1 MSKPTQQNFAFRF
14 LNEVYQPG
22 ENVVFSPTS
31 IQFCFALAA
40 LGAGGE
46 TRDQICN
53 VLGLPTDDA
62 GLLAFLMSG
71 NTPAEGLSVANA
83 VFVDQKATLIPNY
96 LEAVQ
101 RAATVESL
109 NFADGDAAAEIINQM
124 VREATKNMIAGIVD
138 AAAVQ
143 NAVMVLVNA
152 IHFARE
158 WAEKLTLI
166 GDKEFKLDDGN
177 TVKVPFIS
185 TGVKERKV
193 LYAKMAGYQVVS
205 LPYEGGNFN
214 GVLVIPDDNV
224 SVAKMVDSLTE
235 SGLQEAWSALRMQD
249 VKLSFPKFKIKWE
262 YELSILLKAL
272 GITNAFVPALAD
284 FRYMCDQLLFASQ
297 VLHKAVIEVDEDGT
311 RAAAVTAVVMRSLSI
326 SIPIV
331 IDVDR
336 PFLFAVVGK
345 DGEIHFL
352 TAVEN
357 PQ

>member
-1 MSKPTQQNFAFRF
+1 MTDFTLQF
-14 LNEVYQPG
+14 LEKVYQPG
-22 ENVVFSPTS
+22 KNLVFSPTS
-31 IQFCFALAA
+31 IRFCFGLAA
-40 LGAGGE
+40 LGTEGS
-46 TRDQICN
+46 TRVQICN
-53 VLGLPTDDA
+53 VLGLPLDDKEILRV
-62 GLLAFLMSG
+62 LLAG
-71 NTPAEGLSVANA
+71 NDSAKGLNVANA
-83 VFVDQKATLIPNY
+83 IYVDSKRATLQDLY
-96 LEAVQ
+96 RMTVG
-101 RAATVESL
+101 RAATIE
-109 NFADGDAAAEIINQM
+109 NIDFAEADNAAYVINKM
-124 VREATKNMIAGIVD
+124 VREATQGMIASIVD